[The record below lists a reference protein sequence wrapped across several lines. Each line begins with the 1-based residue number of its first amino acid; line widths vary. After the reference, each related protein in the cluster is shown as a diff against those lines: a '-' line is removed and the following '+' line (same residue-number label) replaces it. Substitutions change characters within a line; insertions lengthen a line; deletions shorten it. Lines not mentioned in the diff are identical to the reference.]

1 MKFYFNL
8 LLALISFSVTGLASA
23 QSNSTDSLTVEDAI
37 HIVLSSNPSIQ
48 QQMHLI
54 TASKARVEESKSSL
68 YPNAGI
74 SLNYARLGP
83 LASINFPGLG
93 NFNMFPANNFDE
105 HIGVSATIFDFDKRK
120 KDIDFANSQVA
131 GYKDKL
137 ELVKQELAYRTA
149 QIFYTILFL
158 KQSIKVQNDAIN
170 TLKEHILLTK
180 KKVAAGTATEFDV
193 LTTNVHL
200 STAEEEK
207 INLENSLSNSVI
219 SLRQLLGL
227 PANENVEPVG
237 EFTESPVQYNVDSLI
252 NLAMQNRYEIKS
264 ANDQIAS
271 EKAHDNIVS
280 AMYNPT
286 VNIAASYGVKN
297 GYIPNLEAWRGN
309 YMAAVNVDIPLSGVI
324 PYFGGYREE
333 KMHQESSANIQAA
346 DSYKSDVILQV
357 KTDVQKGVS
366 DLHSSLAKFNTTDAA
381 VQQADTALSQA
392 KIRYEAGT
400 VTNLDLLDAET
411 SLAQAKLM
419 RLEALYK
426 YVLGRYELLQAIGEK
441 AW

>member
-8 LLALISFSVTGLASA
+8 LLSLIFIFITGLTSA
-23 QSNSTDSLTVEDAI
+23 QSHSTDSLTVEEAI
-37 HIVLSSNPSIQ
+37 HMVLASSPAIQ

-54 TASKARVEESKSSL
+54 TASKARVDESKSSL

-93 NFNMFPANNFDE
+93 NFDMFPANNFDE
-105 HIGVSATIFDFDKRK
+105 HLGVSATIYDFDKRQ
-120 KDIDFANSQVA
+120 KDIDFAKSQVA
-131 GYKDKL
+131 GYKDRL

-149 QIFYTILFL
+149 QIFYTILFI
-158 KQSIKVQNDAIN
+158 KQSIKVQNEAIN
-170 TLKEHILLTK
+170 TLKEHIALIK
-180 KKVAAGTATEFDV
+180 KKVEAGTATSFDV
-193 LTTNVHL
+193 LTTKVHL
-200 STAEEEK
+200 SSAEEEK
-207 INLENSLSNSVI
+207 INLENSLTNSEI
-219 SLRQLLGL
+219 NLRQLLGI
-227 PANENVEPVG
+227 PSNEIIEPVG
-237 EFTESPVQYNVDSLI
+237 EFSESPVQYNADSLI

-271 EKAHDNIVS
+271 EKAHDNVVS

-286 VNIAASYGVKN
+286 INVAATYGLKN
-297 GYIPNLEAWRGN
+297 GYIPNLDAWRGN
-309 YMAAVNVDIPLSGVI
+309 YMAAVNVNIPLSGVI

-346 DSYKSDVILQV
+346 DSYKSDVILRV
-357 KTDVQKGVS
+357 KTDVQKGIS
-366 DLHSSLAKFNTTDAA
+366 DLHSSMDKFNTTDVA

-419 RLEALYK
+419 RLEALYR
-426 YVLGRYELLQAIGEK
+426 YVIGRYELLQAVGEK
-441 AW
+441 VW